1 MKKYF
6 ALITGFA
13 ALCACQ
19 KVQEPVTPEGN
30 APEAGNKQI
39 ITALVNC
46 PTKVTYSENT
56 PGGGAGISSVWSE
69 GDTFYAIQDGSTVV
83 TFTLSSG
90 AGSTSAAFTA
100 EAEGVT
106 ASTEWVAVLGK
117 SASVHG
123 TEIHCGYTGQ
133 NGTIANLN
141 KYNYVT
147 ATGTGLTPSFN
158 FEGGEKLSYI
168 VRLKL
173 PAGIKC
179 IEYTSP
185 ATFKVQGSGSSHFY
199 AKGENDP
206 YSNIPTTTITLSS
219 TSATG
224 DLAYIAVP
232 AINHN
237 SKAWTYNNN
246 KQYGN
251 MRTGV
256 IVTLLNNTSAEA
268 TQSNGSVIDKDLS
281 SKGGQVGTWD
291 MSSWTLITRPKPSDA
306 IEVVTTDAVTENGSS
321 NYIFDLTGTDT
332 FWAPFNLGASTPEG
346 KGNYYG
352 WGEITTPEERGRGD
366 GYTFP
371 AYSLRGQPSGASTNY
386 YNYIS
391 VYAAVETPDLA
402 GRYNTIRGGRYDVA
416 RVKWGSAWRMPGY
429 IEAYATWKKASWTTV
444 NGQGGLSYGG
454 VFLPGYNAR
463 MGTNEHQP
471 KGWDQACIWS
481 ADQFQRNQGGV
492 DYDSAYI
499 VGSTSG
505 HGSADWWRQGM
516 KREWGLQIR
525 PVLASSTISVS
536 YRAK

>member
-268 TQSNGSVIDKDLS
+268 TQSNGSVIDSDLS

-306 IEVVTTDAVTENGSS
+306 IEVVTTDAVTEDGAS

-352 WGEITTPEERGRGD
+352 WGEITTPEERGRED

-371 AYSLRGQPSGASTNY
+371 AYTLRGQPSGASTNY

-391 VYAAVETPDLA
+391 VYAAVETPSLA

-416 RVKWGSAWRMPGY
+416 RVKWGSAWRMPGF

-463 MGTNEHQP
+463 KGTNEHQP

-492 DYDSAYI
+492 DYDCAYI

-505 HGSADWWRQGM
+505 HGSADWWRKEM

>member
-19 KVQEPVTPEGN
+19 KVQEPVTPEEN

-46 PTKVTYSENT
+46 PTKVSYSENT

-117 SASVHG
+117 SATVHG

-185 ATFKVQGSGSSHFY
+185 ATFKVQGSGPSHFY

-268 TQSNGSVIDKDLS
+268 TLSNGSVIDSDLS

-306 IEVVTTDAVTENGSS
+306 IEVVTTDAVTEDGSS

-352 WGEITTPEERGRGD
+352 WGEITTPEERGRED

-371 AYSLRGQPSGASTNY
+371 AYSLRGQPSGANTNY

-391 VYAAVETPDLA
+391 VYAAVETPSLA

-416 RVKWGSAWRMPGY
+416 RVKWGSAWRMPGF

-505 HGSADWWRQGM
+505 HGAADWWRKGM

-525 PVLASSTISVS
+525 PVLASSTINVS
-536 YRAK
+536 YRGK